1 MKITPTS
8 SSPNLSSTQ
17 ELYSRGMV
25 RKGTKQQTKL
35 GSKYSGLST

>member
-8 SSPNLSSTQ
+8 SNPNLSSTQ
-17 ELYSRGMV
+17 ELCSRGMV
-25 RKGTKQQTKL
+25 RKGTKL